1 MNFSHLTY
9 FKKLA
14 EVKHFTKAASEL
26 YVSQPTLSAAIS
38 SLEKELNTRLF
49 YRANNK
55 IELTPCGEEF
65 CDYVSRG
72 LRIIEQGI
80 QAVEEYEGKI
90 NGTLNL
96 GTLYAIQSKDWS
108 QAIQSFQDECGA
120 GLTINITQGFTPSL
134 FEGLAS
140 GKLDVIFAGK
150 PQTSNKYNCTYC
162 WAQELAVAVNK
173 KHPLA
178 KKSVV
183 SLADLAKF
191 HIISYHEE
199 SPVYDE
205 MKALLQQAEYE
216 LDVEYAYNDEIT
228 LSSLVNSDTNDVALL
243 CYSFLVKAFDDVVYL
258 PLQDAPREFHK
269 VYLISNKAITQP
281 RVVSDFV
288 TYMKNYHFPT
298 ATVRPLQK

>member
-1 MNFSHLTY
+1 M
-9 FKKLA
+9 
-14 EVKHFTKAASEL
+14 
-26 YVSQPTLSAAIS
+26 
-38 SLEKELNTRLF
+38 
-49 YRANNK
+49 
-55 IELTPCGEEF
+55 
-65 CDYVSRG
+65 
-72 LRIIEQGI
+72 
-80 QAVEEYEGKI
+80 
-90 NGTLNL
+90 
-96 GTLYAIQSKDWS
+96 
-108 QAIQSFQDECGA
+108 
-120 GLTINITQGFTPSL
+120 
-134 FEGLAS
+134 
-140 GKLDVIFAGK
+140 
-150 PQTSNKYNCTYC
+150 
-162 WAQELAVAVNK
+162 NK

-269 VYLISNKAITQP
+269 VYLISNKTITQP

-288 TYMKNYHFPT
+288 TYAKKTTIFQPQQYVLYRNNGGEGN
-298 ATVRPLQK
+298 AE

>member
-1 MNFSHLTY
+1 M
-9 FKKLA
+9 
-14 EVKHFTKAASEL
+14 
-26 YVSQPTLSAAIS
+26 
-38 SLEKELNTRLF
+38 
-49 YRANNK
+49 
-55 IELTPCGEEF
+55 
-65 CDYVSRG
+65 
-72 LRIIEQGI
+72 
-80 QAVEEYEGKI
+80 
-90 NGTLNL
+90 
-96 GTLYAIQSKDWS
+96 
-108 QAIQSFQDECGA
+108 
-120 GLTINITQGFTPSL
+120 
-134 FEGLAS
+134 
-140 GKLDVIFAGK
+140 
-150 PQTSNKYNCTYC
+150 
-162 WAQELAVAVNK
+162 NK

-269 VYLISNKAITQP
+269 VYLISNKTITQP